1 MGYKSTL
8 SYATSILTQEQ
19 KNARVQWAIQHKDD
33 DWSRTIF
40 TDETCYQLFR
50 NTIRR
55 WSRNRS
61 TEVKRIPKNN
71 LKIMVW
77 GGISIKDLIG
87 YYSFKTMME
96 GSYYVQI
103 LQDHLIPNAR
113 RQFGRRWRLMILHIK
128 VD

>member
-8 SYATSILTQEQ
+8 PYGTPMLTQEQ
-19 KNARVQWAIQHKDD
+19 NHARLQWTIQHKDD

-55 WSRNRS
+55 WSRNSS
-61 TEVKRIPKNN
+61 TEVKQIPKNKQ
-71 LKIMVW
+71 KIMVR
-77 GGISIKDLIG
+77 GGISIKRLIG
-87 YYSFKTMME
+87 YHSFKTIMD

-113 RQFGRRWRLMILHIK
+113 RQFDR
-128 VD
+128 